1 MSRDS
6 LLAGTERRA
15 EAAGTSPRQIWTL
28 TVTCAA
34 VALVMCMVTTV
45 STALPDLGAS
55 LRASQSQQ
63 TWIVDAYTVVLAALV
78 LPAGALGDRYGRR
91 LTLIA
96 GLAVFAAGCALP
108 LATDSVTLMIAA
120 RAVTGLGAAFIMPST
135 LSLITASY
143 PADGRGRAIG
153 IWAAGA
159 GLGGLIGVV
168 LTGLVLQHYS
178 WHGVFVVPALLAAA
192 LAAAAFA
199 VPPSSEAVARR
210 LDAKGS
216 VLSALAVGVLI
227 FGILESADDGWSS
240 PLVLGALV
248 VAVVLGAG
256 FARAELRRPE
266 PMLDVRLFRRPVL
279 TLGAVSVTLQF
290 IAAFG
295 VMYAVTQYFQ
305 LVQGYSPL
313 GSGIALWPVAVVMLP
328 LAPFSAR
335 LAEKT
340 GVRPVTFAGL
350 AAVAAGTL
358 LVGRLGPH
366 SGYLPAG
373 IAVGILGGGIGLAG
387 PSGTAA
393 IMDNVPKESYGVGS
407 ALNDVTRELGAALG
421 IALAGSILSGGYTRQ
436 ITAAAAHLPPAVRSA
451 ATSSVAAALPVA
463 RKMGPAG
470 QGLAA
475 AAKAAFCHGMWLSC
489 LTLAIVVAAG
499 AVATLFLH
507 PRSAQRER
515 DLADRQ
521 NSLSY
526 FAPVCIS
533 FGNEWATNADC
544 GVAGCS
550 RDALNEGS

>member
-1 MSRDS
+1 MPRDS
-6 LLAGTERRA
+6 LLAETEPRTGT
-15 EAAGTSPRQIWTL
+15 AGTPRRKVWTL

-34 VALVMCMVTTV
+34 VGLVMCMVTTV
-45 STALPDLGAS
+45 STALPDLAAS
-55 LRASQSQQ
+55 LGASQSQQ

-91 LTLIA
+91 GTLVA
-96 GLAVFAAGCALP
+96 GLVVFAAGCALP
-108 LATDSVTLMIAA
+108 LATDSVSLMIVA

-135 LSLITASY
+135 LSLVTESY

-153 IWAAGA
+153 IWAATA

-178 WHGVFVVPALLAAA
+178 WHGVFVVPALLAIV
-192 LAAAAFA
+192 LAAAGFG
-199 VPPSSEAVARR
+199 VPSSSSEATARP
-210 LDAKGS
+210 LDTRGS

-227 FGILESADDGWSS
+227 FGILESANDGWSS
-240 PLVLGALV
+240 PVVIGALAG
-248 VAVVLGAG
+248 AVVLGAG
-256 FARAELRRPE
+256 FAWAEVRRAE

-279 TLGAVSVTLQF
+279 TIGALSVTLQF

-305 LVQGYSPL
+305 LVRGYSPL
-313 GSGIALWPVAVVMLP
+313 GSGIALWPVAVAMLP

-335 LAEKT
+335 LAEKI

-350 AAVAAGTL
+350 VGVAAGTL

-373 IAVGILGGGIGLAG
+373 IAVGVLGGGIGLAG

-393 IMDNVPKESYGVGS
+393 IMDNVPADRYGVGS

-436 ITAAAAHLPPAVRSA
+436 IAAAAAHLPPSARSA

-463 RKMGPAG
+463 AKLGPRG
-470 QGLAA
+470 QALAA
-475 AAKAAFCHGMWLSC
+475 AAKAAFCHGMWLSS
-489 LTLAIVVAAG
+489 LTLAIIVAAG
-499 AVATLFLH
+499 AVVILFLR
-507 PRSAQRER
+507 PRR
-515 DLADRQ
+515 RQ
-521 NSLSY
+521 
-526 FAPVCIS
+526 
-533 FGNEWATNADC
+533 
-544 GVAGCS
+544 
-550 RDALNEGS
+550 

>member
-1 MSRDS
+1 MPRDT
-6 LLAGTERRA
+6 LLAEPQA
-15 EAAGTSPRQIWTL
+15 EATGTSRRKAWTL

-91 LTLIA
+91 LTLVA
-96 GLAVFAAGCALP
+96 GLVVFALGCALP
-108 LATDSVTLMIAA
+108 LATDSVSLMITA

-159 GLGGLIGVV
+159 GLGGFVGVI
-168 LTGLVLQHYS
+168 LTGFILQHYS
-178 WHGVFVVPALLAAA
+178 WHGVFVVPALLAAI
-192 LAAAAFA
+192 LAIAAVA
-199 VPPSSEAVARR
+199 VPSSSEPAAGR
-210 LDAKGS
+210 LDAPGT

-240 PLVLGALV
+240 PLVIGALA

-256 FARAELRRPE
+256 FAWTELRRPE
-266 PMLDVRLFRRPVL
+266 PMLDVRLFRRPLL

-295 VMYAVTQYFQ
+295 VMFGVTQYFQ

-328 LAPFSAR
+328 MAPFSAR
-335 LAEKT
+335 LAEKI
-340 GVRPVTFAGL
+340 GVRPVTFTGL
-350 AAVAAGTL
+350 IAVAAGTL
-358 LVGRLGPH
+358 LIGRLGPH

-373 IAVGILGGGIGLAG
+373 IAVGLLGGGIGLAG
-387 PSGTAA
+387 PAGTAA
-393 IMDNVPKESYGVGS
+393 IMDSVPAESYGVGS

-421 IALAGSILSGGYTRQ
+421 IALAGSVLSGGYTRQ
-436 ITAAAAHLPPAVRSA
+436 ITAVAAHLPPSARSA
-451 ATSSVAAALPVA
+451 VTSSVAAALPVA
-463 RKMGPAG
+463 SKLGP
-470 QGLAA
+470 QGRTLAA
-475 AAKAAFCHGMWLSC
+475 AAKAAFCHGMWLSS
-489 LTLAIVVAAG
+489 LTLAIVVVVG
-499 AVATLFLH
+499 AIAILFLR
-507 PRSAQRER
+507 PRRS
-515 DLADRQ
+515 
-521 NSLSY
+521 S
-526 FAPVCIS
+526 
-533 FGNEWATNADC
+533 
-544 GVAGCS
+544 
-550 RDALNEGS
+550 

>member
-1 MSRDS
+1 MPRDT
-6 LLAGTERRA
+6 LLTETETRS
-15 EAAGTSPRQIWTL
+15 EAAGTSRRKLWTL
-28 TVTCAA
+28 IVTCAA

-45 STALPDLGAS
+45 STALPYLGAS

-91 LTLIA
+91 GTLVA
-96 GLAVFAAGCALP
+96 GLVVFAAGCALP
-108 LATDSVTLMIAA
+108 LAADSVTLMIAA
-120 RAVTGLGAAFIMPST
+120 RALTGLGAAFIMPST

-168 LTGLVLQHYS
+168 LTGLILQHYS

-192 LAAAAFA
+192 LAAAALA
-199 VPPSSEAVARR
+199 VPSSSEAARPFDLR
-210 LDAKGS
+210 GS
-216 VLSALAVGVLI
+216 GLSALAVGIGI
-227 FGILESADDGWSS
+227 FGILESANDGWFS
-240 PLVLGALV
+240 PLVIGALS
-248 VAVVLGAG
+248 AAAGLGAG
-256 FARAELRRPE
+256 FAWAELRQAE
-266 PMLDVRLFRRPVL
+266 PMLDVRLFRNPVL
-279 TLGAVSVTLQF
+279 AIGAVSVTLQF

-305 LVQGYSPL
+305 LIQGYSPL
-313 GSGIALWPVAVVMLP
+313 GSGTALWPVAVVMLP
-328 LAPFSAR
+328 MAPFSAR
-335 LAEKT
+335 LAEKI

-350 AAVAAGTL
+350 VAVAAGTL

-373 IAVGILGGGIGLAG
+373 IAVGVLGGGIGLAG

-393 IMDNVPKESYGVGS
+393 IMDSVPKESYGVGS

-436 ITAAAAHLPPAVRSA
+436 ITEAAGLLPPAARSA
-451 ATSSVAAALPVA
+451 AESSVAAALPVA
-463 RKMGPAG
+463 AKLGP
-470 QGLAA
+470 QGKALAA
-475 AAKAAFCHGMWLSC
+475 AVKAAFCHGMWLSS

-499 AVATLFLH
+499 AIGILFLR
-507 PRSAQRER
+507 PRRS
-515 DLADRQ
+515 
-521 NSLSY
+521 S
-526 FAPVCIS
+526 
-533 FGNEWATNADC
+533 
-544 GVAGCS
+544 
-550 RDALNEGS
+550 